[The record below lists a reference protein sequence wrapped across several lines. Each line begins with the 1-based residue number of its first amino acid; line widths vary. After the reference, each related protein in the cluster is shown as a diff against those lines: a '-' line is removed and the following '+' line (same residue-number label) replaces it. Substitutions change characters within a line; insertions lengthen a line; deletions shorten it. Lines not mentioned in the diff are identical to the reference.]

1 MAQITTDNAINAI
14 VKMVAMDALTLLSG
28 TLVMG
33 SLVNRSF
40 EAVIQTQG
48 DTINVPI
55 PPTMKANNIAEGGT
69 LNNQSPSLGNAQIV
83 LNTHA
88 EASFQLGD
96 IAKILVQPD
105 LLSILLGSATQA
117 IAERIETDL
126 MKCYPLLTDNTDV
139 GGNAAI
145 DEGKL
150 DDAETALFNAR
161 VPILEPKYAVVNAGT
176 YSDIRM
182 LPRFSE
188 NQTIGNPMAA
198 QAIMQGSV
206 GMIKNLNVIRSHF
219 VQQTAGPLT
228 HNIVFA
234 RDAIALVT
242 RRLPPVPP
250 GMGAIVEYA
259 EMGGFGM
266 RVIMSYVH
274 GVLGTQ
280 CSMDCLYGCGALRP
294 SFGVNL
300 TTNT

>member
-1 MAQITTDNAINAI
+1 MPQITSDNAINAI
-14 VKMVAMDALTLLSG
+14 VKMVAIDALSLLQG

-33 SLVNRSF
+33 ALVNRNY

-48 DTINVPI
+48 DTVNVPI
-55 PPTMKANNIAEGGT
+55 PPVMKANNLAEGGT
-69 LNNQSPSLGNAQIV
+69 LQNQSPSLGNAQIV

-96 IAKILVQPD
+96 IAKVLVQPD
-105 LLSILLGSATQA
+105 LLGILLGSATQA

-126 MKCYPLLTDNTDV
+126 MKCYPLFTDVPDV
-139 GGNAAI
+139 GGAAPV

-150 DDAETALFNAR
+150 DDAETALFLQR
-161 VPILEPKYAVVNAGT
+161 VPVMEPKYAVVNAGT

-182 LPRFSE
+182 IQKFSE
-188 NQTIGNPMAA
+188 NQTIGNPAA
-198 QAIMQGSV
+198 ALAIQEGTV
-206 GMIKNLNVIRSHF
+206 GRLKNLNVIRSHF

-228 HNIVFA
+228 HNFVFA
-234 RDAIALVT
+234 RDALALVT

-250 GMGAIVEYA
+250 GMGAIAEYA

-280 CSMDCLYGCGALRP
+280 CSLDCLYGCGTLRTN
-294 SFGVNL
+294 FGVNL

>member
-1 MAQITTDNAINAI
+1 MGQITSDNAINAI
-14 VKMVAMDALTLLSG
+14 VKMVAIDALSMLSG

-33 SLVNRSF
+33 NLVNRNY
-40 EAVIQTQG
+40 EATIQTQG
-48 DTINVPI
+48 DTVNVPI
-55 PPTMKANNIAEGGT
+55 PPVMKANNIAEGGT
-69 LNNQSPSLGNAQIV
+69 IQNQTPSLGNAQIV

-105 LLSILLGSATQA
+105 LLAMYLGSATQA
-117 IAERIETDL
+117 VSERIETDI

-139 GGNAAI
+139 GGNAAV

-150 DDAETALFNAR
+150 DDAETALFLAR
-161 VPILEPKYAVVNAGT
+161 VPIMEPKYAVVNAGT
-176 YSDIRM
+176 YSDVRQI
-182 LPRFSE
+182 PRFSE

-198 QAIMQGSV
+198 GAIMQGSV

-219 VQQTAGPLT
+219 VQQTTGPLT

-234 RDAIALVT
+234 RDALALVT

-250 GMGAIVEYA
+250 GLGAIVEYA
-259 EMGGFGM
+259 EQGGFGM
-266 RVIMSYVH
+266 RIVMSYVH

-280 CSMDCLYGCGALRP
+280 CSLDCLYGCGTLRP
-294 SFGVNL
+294 AFGVNL